1 MSYNAFICR
10 CLLFKSW
17 QIYDN
22 ILEYGNK
29 KTLFSLVQR
38 KKSRMAEKM
47 YFLCIIQIKR
57 VIFVADSIGLSN
69 IKTTN
74 RIMAKRRIL
83 KKRVNNVIGELFTE
97 CVVVSQV
104 VPGVDAAK
112 VDAVLVHILNVQND
126 FVCRISHTEP
136 GNVKGF
142 YKAFRAD
149 FQKQVEGILDEMGAL
164 H

>member
-1 MSYNAFICR
+1 
-10 CLLFKSW
+10 
-17 QIYDN
+17 
-22 ILEYGNK
+22 
-29 KTLFSLVQR
+29 
-38 KKSRMAEKM
+38 
-47 YFLCIIQIKR
+47 
-57 VIFVADSIGLSN
+57 
-69 IKTTN
+69 
-74 RIMAKRRIL
+74 MAKRRIL

-104 VPGVDAAK
+104 VPGVDASKA
-112 VDAVLVHILNVQND
+112 DAVLVRILNVQND

-149 FQKQVEGILDEMGAL
+149 FQKQVEGIIDEIGAL